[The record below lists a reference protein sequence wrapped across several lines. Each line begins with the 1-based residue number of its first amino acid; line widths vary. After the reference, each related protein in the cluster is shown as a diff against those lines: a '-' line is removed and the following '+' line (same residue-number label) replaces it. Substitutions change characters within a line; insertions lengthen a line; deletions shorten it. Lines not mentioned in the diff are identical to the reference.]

1 MPTYSQSQREYWFK
15 RPADVLKFMAVQFY
29 HPDFNYIRL
38 VANQYS
44 DKIFEGDS
52 YQAVAMK
59 VPEVTNQTTDTTKA
73 GTIVFGRIGVNVRQ
87 ALLSI
92 TPIGSLTPIEVTLKQ
107 YEDGITLP
115 VYERRLYVDKNGIS
129 ISADA
134 VNVRLSVNNPAKLTQ
149 EDQFYDPSVFK
160 GLQFV

>member
-1 MPTYSQSQREYWFK
+1 M
-15 RPADVLKFMAVQFY
+15 KF
-29 HPDFNYIRL
+29 H
-38 VANQYS
+38 
-44 DKIFEGDS
+44 
-52 YQAVAMK
+52 
-59 VPEVTNQTTDTTKA
+59 TTKA

-149 EDQFYDPSVFK
+149 EDQFYDPAIFK

>member
-1 MPTYSQSQREYWFK
+1 MTTYSQSQREYWAK
-15 RPADVLKFMAVQFY
+15 RPADVLKFMVVQFF
-29 HPDFNYIRL
+29 HPDFGFIRL

-44 DKIFEGDS
+44 DKVFEGDT
-52 YQAVAMK
+52 YQAVTMK
-59 VPEVTNQTTDTTKA
+59 VPQVTNQTTDTTKA
-73 GTIVFGRIGVNVRQ
+73 GTIVFGRIGVNVRK

-92 TPIGSLTPIEVTLKQ
+92 TPIGSLTPIEATLKQ
-107 YEDGITLP
+107 YEDGIVAP
-115 VYERRLYVDKNGIS
+115 IYERRLYVDKSGIS

-149 EDQFYDPSVFK
+149 EDQFYDPALFK